1 MAKKEEKSED
11 VLRFSLALAQVKVE
25 LEHPETGKVQ
35 KYILKEMDGT
45 ARDQYLSFVGTR
57 MAASDDAKSLSNFD
71 GIQANMLFA
80 CLFRIDG
87 DKEVRVPVGT
97 IQKFPSR
104 VLGALFDKAKEI
116 SGMDDEAETEAG
128 ND

>member
-1 MAKKEEKSED
+1 
-11 VLRFSLALAQVKVE
+11 
-25 LEHPETGKVQ
+25 
-35 KYILKEMDGT
+35 
-45 ARDQYLSFVGTR
+45 